1 MHPSP
6 ECECW
11 IIPKIKERKQQVDA
25 GVWKEPSDIRDIVN
39 NPVWDFIEPAFM
51 GFPQLYVEI
60 GLVNN
65 VLNNFYSF
73 IDDHVEAPPDEEKYS
88 RDSYI
93 MANVVLT
100 KSVEK
105 LNR

>member
-1 MHPSP
+1 MDAKVVLSSS
-6 ECECW
+6 
-11 IIPKIKERKQQVDA
+11 RNLAQQA
-25 GVWKEPSDIRDIVN
+25 LAE
-39 NPVWDFIEPAFM
+39 PVWDFIEPAFM